1 MSVVL
6 DASAMLALLQ
16 QEPGGE
22 RVAELLD
29 GATVSAVNWSE
40 VRQKLA
46 QYGADVDTVTGG
58 LRALGVSV
66 EPFTEVDADRAA
78 WLYPLTKA
86 HGLSLAD
93 RSCLALA
100 YRLSGTAVTA
110 EREWLRV
117 SGLAIDVEA
126 IR

>member
-6 DASAMLALLQ
+6 DASALLALVQ

-29 GATVSAVNWSE
+29 GAAVSAVNWSE

-46 QYGADVDTVTGG
+46 QYGADGETVTAG

-86 HGLSLAD
+86 RGLSLAD

-100 YRLSGTAVTA
+100 FRLGGTAVTA
-110 EREWLRV
+110 EREWSRV
-117 SGLAIDVEA
+117 SGLDIEVEA